1 MKEWLPRVCILYTGP
16 FHLPVYLT
24 FDVLFLFKKCCSI
37 ELTAI
42 TVIDIYSKYI
52 QKDVYTPG
60 GGPLGVIGRTMATK
74 A

>member
-1 MKEWLPRVCILYTGP
+1 MKEWLSRVCMYAGP

-37 ELTAI
+37 ELTAM

-52 QKDVYTPG
+52 QKDVSTPG

>member
-1 MKEWLPRVCILYTGP
+1 MYASTLLGLST
-16 FHLPVYLT
+16 YLT

-52 QKDVYTPG
+52 QKDVSTPG

>member
-1 MKEWLPRVCILYTGP
+1 MKEWLPRVCKYTGP
-16 FHLPVYLT
+16 FHLT

-42 TVIDIYSKYI
+42 TVIDIYSKYK
-52 QKDVYTPG
+52 QKDVSSPG
-60 GGPLGVIGRTMATK
+60 EGPLGRTMATK